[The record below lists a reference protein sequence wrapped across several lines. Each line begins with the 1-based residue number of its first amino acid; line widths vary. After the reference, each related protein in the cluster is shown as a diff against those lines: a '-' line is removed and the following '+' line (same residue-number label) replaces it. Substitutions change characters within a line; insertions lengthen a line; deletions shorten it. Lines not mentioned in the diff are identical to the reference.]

1 MPTATAD
8 ELRERLVTELCDLG
22 KIRSPR
28 VARAFLAVPRHLFA
42 PHVSLDVAYT
52 DDVIFT
58 KSQNG
63 VSVSALPSPSIS
75 ADMLEVLDVGAGQR
89 VLEIGAGTGY
99 NAALLAELVGPGGRV
114 VTIDIDQDIV
124 DDAVANLGAA
134 GRLDSVRVH
143 CGDGGF
149 GLAEEAPFD
158 RVLVTVGAWDVPP
171 AWVEQLVV
179 GGRLVVPLEI
189 HDVHKLIAF
198 ERRPDRLASVE
209 VSDCRFVRM
218 RGAFAP
224 PELQVPVSAA
234 GIYASVSRPEVVT
247 EAVAAALRAPAS
259 SARALPIALD
269 PDELLGSFRL
279 WLALRTDDFCLVSLE
294 GDALRKSS
302 IRGWGKGSAAFAS
315 APGVL
320 RDDSVCLVE
329 QGSDGRPIL
338 RAYGKSPG
346 EPEARLVELLR
357 EWNEYGRPFTA
368 GLRVEA
374 TPVDAPAP
382 SASGG
387 YVVERRWQRY
397 AFVPLPP
404 RS

>member
-8 ELRERLVTELCDLG
+8 DLRERLVTELCDLG

-28 VARAFLAVPRHLFA
+28 VATAFRAVPRHLFA

-124 DDAVANLGAA
+124 DDAIANLGAA
-134 GRLDSVRVH
+134 GRLDRVRVH

-149 GLAEEAPFD
+149 GLPEEAPFD

-189 HDVHKLIAF
+189 HDVH
-198 ERRPDRLASVE
+198 
-209 VSDCRFVRM
+209 
-218 RGAFAP
+218 
-224 PELQVPVSAA
+224 
-234 GIYASVSRPEVVT
+234 
-247 EAVAAALRAPAS
+247 
-259 SARALPIALD
+259 
-269 PDELLGSFRL
+269 
-279 WLALRTDDFCLVSLE
+279 
-294 GDALRKSS
+294 
-302 IRGWGKGSAAFAS
+302 
-315 APGVL
+315 
-320 RDDSVCLVE
+320 
-329 QGSDGRPIL
+329 
-338 RAYGKSPG
+338 
-346 EPEARLVELLR
+346 
-357 EWNEYGRPFTA
+357 
-368 GLRVEA
+368 
-374 TPVDAPAP
+374 
-382 SASGG
+382 
-387 YVVERRWQRY
+387 
-397 AFVPLPP
+397 
-404 RS
+404 

>member
-1 MPTATAD
+1 MTMATASAD
-8 ELRERLVTELCDLG
+8 ELRERLVSDLCDLG
-22 KIRSPR
+22 KIRSAR
-28 VARAFLAVPRHLFA
+28 VASAFRAVPRHLFA
-42 PHVSLDVAYT
+42 PRVPVEAAYE

-75 ADMLEVLDVGAGQR
+75 ADMLEVLDVRPGHA

-99 NAALLAELVGPGGRV
+99 NAALLAELAAPDGRV

-124 DDAVANLGAA
+124 DDAVANLEAA
-134 GRLDSVRVH
+134 GRLHRVRVH

-149 GLAEEAPFD
+149 GFPDEAPYD

-171 AWVEQLVV
+171 AWVDQLVV

-189 HDVHKLIAF
+189 HDVHKLITF
-198 ERRPDRLASVE
+198 ERRPDQLVSVD
-209 VSDCRFVRM
+209 VRDCRFVRM

-224 PELQVPVSAA
+224 PEQQIPVSPA
-234 GIYASVSRPEVVT
+234 GIYVSVSRPELVT
-247 EAVAAALRAPAS
+247 EAVAAALRAPSAA
-259 SARALPIALD
+259 ARALPIVLE

-279 WLALRTDDFCLVSLE
+279 WLALRTDEFCLVSLE
-294 GDALRKSS
+294 GEALRESS
-302 IRGWGKGSAAFAS
+302 IRGWAKGSAAFAS

-320 RDDSVCLVE
+320 RGDSICLVE
-329 QGSDGRPIL
+329 QGSDERPIL
-338 RAYGKSPG
+338 RAYGRSAR
-346 EPEARLVELLR
+346 EPEALLVELLR
-357 EWNEYGRPFTA
+357 EWNDAGRPFTA

-374 TPVDAPAP
+374 APVDG
-382 SASGG
+382 SGLDVGDG

-397 AFVPLPP
+397 AFVPL
-404 RS
+404 